1 MRGVWSGR
9 TVRQLSS
16 CGGRMKDS
24 GPPSDSHIKCLGMFQ
39 TNIPGHVMVSWAD
52 AELQT
57 VSTALFSFHT
67 IFLHHAMRSVTQS
80 IRTSTFVYSALLLR
94 SPTEVHLVFVIELAQ
109 TSFIFFP
116 CFLFLFRIFYT
127 GSGPEVTTDWQPV
140 GSGGSVAENPPLRI
154 LWTGSNWGHHRRVG

>member
-1 MRGVWSGR
+1 MIRIIRIIIFDRKKCKFAKEMGRAGPLLGWDGMGEVLSGR

-67 IFLHHAMRSVTQS
+67 IFLRHAMRSVTQS

-94 SPTEVHLVFVIELAQ
+94 SPTEVHLVFQCELQ
-109 TSFIFFP
+109 
-116 CFLFLFRIFYT
+116 
-127 GSGPEVTTDWQPV
+127 G
-140 GSGGSVAENPPLRI
+140 
-154 LWTGSNWGHHRRVG
+154 RVR